1 MTAGFMRRNLAII
14 LPTFFIALACGGC
27 GTFHGAGPFGK
38 EAITVRTTAYTH
50 TEADHI
56 QYGRK
61 TAKGTTLRSGSVTSA
76 AADWSKYPVGTK
88 FRIKETGRTFEIDD
102 YGSAL
107 VGTGTIDLYKTSK
120 RDMRKWGVRHVEIEI
135 LEWGCFEE
143 SHTILEPRR
152 HHWHV
157 KRMADAILP
166 KLAEVNPAEASD
178 DFFDD

>member
-1 MTAGFMRRNLAII
+1 MRRNLATI
-14 LPTFFIALACGGC
+14 LSALLIVVACSGC

-38 EAITVRTTAYTH
+38 EEITVRTTAYTH

-88 FRIKETGRTFEIDD
+88 FRVKETGRTYEIDD

-107 VGTGTIDLYKTSK
+107 VGTDTIDLYKTS
-120 RDMRKWGVRHVEIEI
+120 RGSMNRWGVRHVEIEI

-143 SHTILEPRR
+143 SHSILEPRCD
-152 HHWHV
+152 HWHV
-157 KRMADAILP
+157 KRMADAIQP
-166 KLAEVNPAEASD
+166 KLAGLD
-178 DFFDD
+178 DDDHNAPDAFFED